1 MENWPLKIILKI
13 YYKSE
18 YPSFLNIIQPI
29 TVDRKQAIETL
40 GNSND
45 NSGVYSVLFHNQLPS
60 SIKWI
65 PVTSL

>member
-29 TVDRKQAIETL
+29 VIKKLKEKKKL
-40 GNSND
+40 KNKKYLND
-45 NSGVYSVLFHNQLPS
+45 ALMT
-60 SIKWI
+60 SIAGISAAMKN
-65 PVTSL
+65 TG